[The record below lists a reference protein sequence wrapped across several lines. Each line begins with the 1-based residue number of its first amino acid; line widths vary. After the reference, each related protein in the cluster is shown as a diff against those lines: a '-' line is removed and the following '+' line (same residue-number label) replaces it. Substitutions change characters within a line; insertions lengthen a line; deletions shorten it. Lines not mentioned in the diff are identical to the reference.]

1 MATGLLETGPKL
13 DWTRDNKI
21 FDRYQIWKEKVE
33 LIFSSALEESSS
45 KQKVSYL
52 RYWMGEQG
60 IPLVKK
66 WTALG
71 KLDFSSAEEDALSSG
86 YILQNY
92 WNLLE
97 AEFKPKGNKL
107 LSVIELWT
115 RSKQGSKTLNE
126 WLTYVYNLVES
137 CDYGDSNER
146 IIRDVLIIGCNSD
159 KAKDKIVR
167 QGEKI
172 KLQDVIE
179 ILQLEDSTRQTLTEM
194 TSTTQKIHYASYEK
208 KKGTGKKQKFQS
220 NSNSSSSSSS
230 GQKQDSTGSQ
240 KLCYRC
246 SKNYTKGHEK
256 VCKALN
262 AKCNACGVEG
272 HFEIACKKSGN
283 FPKKSSSKFQKP
295 GSTGRMNIASAVEE
309 PALQADFFDE
319 KGILKEYKPKSM
331 YVLSGTSDD
340 KPIMI
345 EFGCGLTPL
354 SFDRKLTLQAD
365 TGADMNAIN
374 KKTFDELF
382 PDVELEESTHIL
394 QNFDKRLIKPIGS
407 FRCFLRW
414 KGHKYRVKFEVMG
427 IETPNLLSRETT
439 FLMGILKKCLSVEKT
454 QNEPSNQISS
464 PPVSGH
470 SVPPTEAAP
479 VPLTEGASCHSV
491 PPTEAAP
498 VPLTEGVSC
507 HSVPL
512 TETAPLTSTEV
523 ERSQM
528 NCASISDTAETPDS
542 SSVRVVGSNNHSL
555 SITDL
560 PLTQEKV
567 ETTYADVFQ
576 GLGKFPGEPYK
587 LRLKPDAVPAKHRP
601 RRVPV
606 HLQDAFHEEIER
618 LVKIDVLEKVTEPTE
633 WVNSFVIVEKVID
646 SSNAHS
652 PNHVIKKSIRL
663 CIDPKDL
670 NEALEREPY
679 YSRSIDELISM
690 FAGAKVFTIVDM
702 DKGYWQVVLHPESR
716 KLTCMAFDIGRY
728 QFKRL
733 PMGSKVASDIFQ
745 RMLDSVYIGLPGVT
759 GIADDMVIFGRNEE
773 EHDRNLI
780 LFLETTRKNGLVL
793 NKKKLQFK
801 KEEVSFFGHRWNS
814 TGISPDPKK
823 TESILKMQFPPDK
836 ETMHSFLGLVN
847 FLNRYTPKLAE
858 LCSPLRKL
866 ILKDSHYSPG
876 DPEHAAFDAIK
887 AEFKKKIILPYFD
900 RNKETILQTDASKKG
915 FGAVI
920 LQEEQPIYY
929 ASRALTS
936 AEKNYQ
942 NLEREAQAA
951 VWGMEKFHYFLYGR
965 KFILQTDQKPLVSI
979 FRKHMIDVSPR
990 IQRITI
996 RAWQYDFVPQH
1007 IPGRINVIADS
1018 LSRVTPLEFQ
1028 DSNAEKDILA
1038 VNFLQYSSIEERERD
1053 EMLQE
1058 TSKDK
1063 ELQSLKHY
1071 ISTGWPSK
1079 RSQIPVSLH
1088 PYWNYRDELTVE
1100 SGILM
1105 KNSKVL
1111 IPETLKQ
1118 KYLRQI
1124 HQGHQGIEA
1133 CRSRAREFVF
1143 WVNINSDLKEMVE
1156 KCDICQSQQNS
1167 TASVQKYVSEVP
1179 PHPWHTLGSDL
1190 FYFQRIDFLVV
1201 VDYFSKYLIVRKIPN
1216 STSSAVIKELGMIFS
1231 EFGNPLVFRSDNG
1244 PCYSSQ
1250 EFKFFM
1256 QNWLVEH
1263 RTSSPHY
1270 PQSNGLAESMVK
1282 VSKNLI
1288 EKAIKQDLPW
1298 NKLLLDY
1305 RCTPISSEIPSP
1317 AEILFGRKF
1326 RSSISILP
1334 SQVLNDRISKQREL
1348 IAKKEGKFYASTQ
1361 DFQDRIKALPFEAGQ
1376 NVWLQDSDSR
1386 KFEEAVIR
1394 EKCREPN
1401 SYMVEIPATGQ
1412 CFRRNSN
1419 FIKPR
1424 QSDKNSV
1431 STDPLPTTG
1440 LPEIPQEPPVLQQ
1453 PSSPAT
1459 STVDAIPTVPP
1470 SKQNGNSILELQEL
1484 QDIPEYPEET
1494 IKEFH
1499 PQGSDSKSDI
1509 SCTDILISEREML
1522 RYDTIGRIEL
1532 IPPIVLSSDNTKY
1545 KNIIQLF
1552 LQLFDELSV
1561 YRDCH

>member
-1 MATGLLETGPKL
+1 
-13 DWTRDNKI
+13 
-21 FDRYQIWKEKVE
+21 
-33 LIFSSALEESSS
+33 
-45 KQKVSYL
+45 
-52 RYWMGEQG
+52 
-60 IPLVKK
+60 
-66 WTALG
+66 
-71 KLDFSSAEEDALSSG
+71 
-86 YILQNY
+86 
-92 WNLLE
+92 
-97 AEFKPKGNKL
+97 
-107 LSVIELWT
+107 
-115 RSKQGSKTLNE
+115 
-126 WLTYVYNLVES
+126 
-137 CDYGDSNER
+137 
-146 IIRDVLIIGCNSD
+146 
-159 KAKDKIVR
+159 
-167 QGEKI
+167 
-172 KLQDVIE
+172 
-179 ILQLEDSTRQTLTEM
+179 
-194 TSTTQKIHYASYEK
+194 
-208 KKGTGKKQKFQS
+208 
-220 NSNSSSSSSS
+220 
-230 GQKQDSTGSQ
+230 
-240 KLCYRC
+240 
-246 SKNYTKGHEK
+246 
-256 VCKALN
+256 
-262 AKCNACGVEG
+262 
-272 HFEIACKKSGN
+272 
-283 FPKKSSSKFQKP
+283 
-295 GSTGRMNIASAVEE
+295 
-309 PALQADFFDE
+309 
-319 KGILKEYKPKSM
+319 
-331 YVLSGTSDD
+331 
-340 KPIMI
+340 
-345 EFGCGLTPL
+345 
-354 SFDRKLTLQAD
+354 
-365 TGADMNAIN
+365 
-374 KKTFDELF
+374 
-382 PDVELEESTHIL
+382 
-394 QNFDKRLIKPIGS
+394 
-407 FRCFLRW
+407 
-414 KGHKYRVKFEVMG
+414 
-427 IETPNLLSRETT
+427 
-439 FLMGILKKCLSVEKT
+439 MGILKKCLSVEKT
-454 QNEPSNQISS
+454 QNEPNNQISS
-464 PPVSGH
+464 LSVSGH
-470 SVPPTEAAP
+470 SVPPTEAD
-479 VPLTEGASCHSV
+479 PLTPAEADPLASTEGVFSHSV
-491 PPTEAAP
+491 PPTEAD
-498 VPLTEGVSC
+498 PLTSTEGVSC
-507 HSVPL
+507 HSVPP
-512 TETAPLTSTEV
+512 TETAPLTSTEE

-528 NCASISDTAETPDS
+528 NCASISDTAKTPDS
-542 SSVRVVGSNNHSL
+542 PSVRVVGSNNHSL

-587 LRLKPDAVPAKHRP
+587 LRLKPDAVPVKHRP

-606 HLQDAFHEEIER
+606 HLQDAFHEEVER

-900 RNKETILQTDASKKG
+900 RHKETILQTDASKKG

-979 FRKHMIDVSPR
+979 VRKHMIDVSPR

-1028 DSNAEKDILA
+1028 DSNAEKNILA

-1058 TSKDK
+1058 TNKDE

-1071 ISTGWPSK
+1071 ISTGWPAK

-1088 PYWNYRDELTVE
+1088 PYWNFRDELTVE

-1111 IPETLKQ
+1111 IPESLKQ
-1118 KYLRQI
+1118 KYLKQI

-1167 TASVQKYVSEVP
+1167 TTSVQKYVSEVP

-1201 VDYFSKYLIVRKIPN
+1201 VDYFSKYLIVRKIPS
-1216 STSSAVIKELGMIFS
+1216 STSSAVI
-1231 EFGNPLVFRSDNG
+1231 
-1244 PCYSSQ
+1244 
-1250 EFKFFM
+1250 
-1256 QNWLVEH
+1256 
-1263 RTSSPHY
+1263 
-1270 PQSNGLAESMVK
+1270 
-1282 VSKNLI
+1282 
-1288 EKAIKQDLPW
+1288 KAIKQDLPW
-1298 NKLLLDY
+1298 NRLLLDY

-1348 IAKKEGKFYASTQ
+1348 IAKKEGKFYTNVK

-1376 NVWLQDSDSR
+1376 NVWLQNSDSR

-1394 EKCREPN
+1394 EKCKEPN

-1424 QSDKNSV
+1424 QTDKNSV

-1453 PSSPAT
+1453 PSSQAT

-1470 SKQNGNSILELQEL
+1470 SKQNDNSTPRTPRTPRQPRASRRSTKGIPPPRLGLQE
-1484 QDIPEYPEET
+1484 
-1494 IKEFH
+1494 
-1499 PQGSDSKSDI
+1499 
-1509 SCTDILISEREML
+1509 
-1522 RYDTIGRIEL
+1522 
-1532 IPPIVLSSDNTKY
+1532 
-1545 KNIIQLF
+1545 
-1552 LQLFDELSV
+1552 
-1561 YRDCH
+1561 

>member
-1 MATGLLETGPKL
+1 M
-13 DWTRDNKI
+13 D
-21 FDRYQIWKEKVE
+21 
-33 LIFSSALEESSS
+33 
-45 KQKVSYL
+45 
-52 RYWMGEQG
+52 
-60 IPLVKK
+60 
-66 WTALG
+66 
-71 KLDFSSAEEDALSSG
+71 LS
-86 YILQNY
+86 
-92 WNLLE
+92 
-97 AEFKPKGNKL
+97 
-107 LSVIELWT
+107 
-115 RSKQGSKTLNE
+115 
-126 WLTYVYNLVES
+126 
-137 CDYGDSNER
+137 
-146 IIRDVLIIGCNSD
+146 DV
-159 KAKDKIVR
+159 
-167 QGEKI
+167 
-172 KLQDVIE
+172 
-179 ILQLEDSTRQTLTEM
+179 
-194 TSTTQKIHYASYEK
+194 
-208 KKGTGKKQKFQS
+208 
-220 NSNSSSSSSS
+220 
-230 GQKQDSTGSQ
+230 
-240 KLCYRC
+240 
-246 SKNYTKGHEK
+246 
-256 VCKALN
+256 
-262 AKCNACGVEG
+262 
-272 HFEIACKKSGN
+272 
-283 FPKKSSSKFQKP
+283 
-295 GSTGRMNIASAVEE
+295 
-309 PALQADFFDE
+309 
-319 KGILKEYKPKSM
+319 
-331 YVLSGTSDD
+331 
-340 KPIMI
+340 
-345 EFGCGLTPL
+345 
-354 SFDRKLTLQAD
+354 
-365 TGADMNAIN
+365 
-374 KKTFDELF
+374 
-382 PDVELEESTHIL
+382 
-394 QNFDKRLIKPIGS
+394 
-407 FRCFLRW
+407 FLRW

-439 FLMGILKKCLSVEKT
+439 FLMGILKKCLSVETAPNKP
-454 QNEPSNQISS
+454 NDQISS
-464 PPVSGH
+464 LSVSGH
-470 SVPPTEAAP
+470 SVPSTEAAP
-479 VPLTEGASCHSV
+479 DAPDTSTEGVFSHSV
-491 PPTEAAP
+491 PS
-498 VPLTEGVSC
+498 TEGVFC
-507 HSVPL
+507 NSVPL
-512 TETAPLTSTEV
+512 TEDTAPVTSTE
-523 ERSQM
+523 EKSQM

-542 SSVRVVGSNNHSL
+542 SSKHIVGSKLHSL

-560 PLTQEKV
+560 PLTQDKV
-567 ETTYADVFQ
+567 ESTYADVFQ

-601 RRVPV
+601 RKVPV
-606 HLQDAFHEEIER
+606 HLQDAFHEEVER

-679 YSRSIDELISM
+679 YSRTIDELISM

-876 DPEHAAFDAIK
+876 DPEHSAFDAIK
-887 AEFKKKIILPYFD
+887 AEFKKKIILPYF
-900 RNKETILQTDASKKG
+900 
-915 FGAVI
+915 
-920 LQEEQPIYY
+920 
-929 ASRALTS
+929 
-936 AEKNYQ
+936 
-942 NLEREAQAA
+942 
-951 VWGMEKFHYFLYGR
+951 
-965 KFILQTDQKPLVSI
+965 DQKPLVSI

-1007 IPGRINVIADS
+1007 IPGRINIIADS

-1038 VNFLQYSSIEERERD
+1038 VNFLQYSSVEERERD
-1053 EMLQE
+1053 EVLRE

-1071 ISTGWPSK
+1071 ISTGWPAK
-1079 RSQIPVSLH
+1079 RSQIPMSLH
-1088 PYWNYRDELTVE
+1088 PYWNYRDELMVE

-1111 IPETLKQ
+1111 IPETLRQ
-1118 KYLRQI
+1118 KYLIQI

-1143 WVNINSDLKEMVE
+1143 WVNINNDLKEMVE

-1167 TASVQKYVSEVP
+1167 TPVIQNYISEVP

-1190 FYFQRIDFLVV
+1190 FYFQRVDFLVV
-1201 VDYFSKYLIVRKIPN
+1201 VDYFSKFLIVRKIPS

-1231 EFGNPLVFRSDNG
+1231 EFGNPQIFRSDNG
-1244 PCYSSQ
+1244 PCYLSQ

-1288 EKAIKQDLPW
+1288 EKAVKQDLPW
-1298 NKLLLDY
+1298 NRLLLDY

-1317 AEILFGRKF
+1317 AEILFGRKL

-1334 SQVLNDRISKQREL
+1334 SQIMNDRIRKQREL
-1348 IAKKEGKFYASTQ
+1348 IAKKEGKFYTNVK

-1376 NVWLQDSDSR
+1376 NVWLQNSDSR
-1386 KFEEAVIR
+1386 KYEKAVIR

-1401 SYMVEIPATGQ
+1401 SYMVQIPTTGQ

-1424 QSDKNSV
+1424 QTDKNSV
-1431 STDPLPTTG
+1431 STDPQPTTD
-1440 LPEIPQEPPVLQQ
+1440 LPEIPQEPPVFQQ
-1453 PSSPAT
+1453 AAPSSQAT

-1470 SKQNGNSILELQEL
+1470 SMQNRNSIPRTPRTPRQPRTSRRSTKGIPPARLGLQE
-1484 QDIPEYPEET
+1484 
-1494 IKEFH
+1494 
-1499 PQGSDSKSDI
+1499 
-1509 SCTDILISEREML
+1509 
-1522 RYDTIGRIEL
+1522 
-1532 IPPIVLSSDNTKY
+1532 
-1545 KNIIQLF
+1545 
-1552 LQLFDELSV
+1552 
-1561 YRDCH
+1561 

>member
-21 FDRYQIWKEKVE
+21 FDRFQIWKEKVE

-137 CDYGDSNER
+137 CDYGDSSER

-246 SKNYTKGHEK
+246 SKNYSKGHEK

-262 AKCNACGVEG
+262 ARCNACGVEG

-283 FPKKSSSKFQKP
+283 FPKKSTSKFQKP

-319 KGILKEYKPKSM
+319 KGILREYKPKSM

-374 KKTFDELF
+374 KKTFIELF

-454 QNEPSNQISS
+454 QNEPNNQISS
-464 PPVSGH
+464 LSVPGH

-479 VPLTEGASCHSV
+479 VP
-491 PPTEAAP
+491 PTEAAP
-498 VPLTEGVSC
+498 VPLTEAAPLTSTEGVSC
-507 HSVPL
+507 HSVPP
-512 TETAPLTSTEV
+512 TETAPLTSTE
-523 ERSQM
+523 EEKSQM
-528 NCASISDTAETPDS
+528 NCASISDTAKTPGS

-560 PLTQEKV
+560 PLTQEKI

-576 GLGKFPGEPYK
+576 CLGKFPGEPYK

-606 HLQDAFHEEIER
+606 HLQDAFHEEVER

-652 PNHVIKKSIRL
+652 PNHSIKKSIRM

-745 RMLDSVYIGLPGVT
+745 RMLDSVYI
-759 GIADDMVIFGRNEE
+759 
-773 EHDRNLI
+773 
-780 LFLETTRKNGLVL
+780 
-793 NKKKLQFK
+793 
-801 KEEVSFFGHRWNS
+801 
-814 TGISPDPKK
+814 GISPDPKK

-936 AEKNYQ
+936 AEKSYQ

-1058 TSKDK
+1058 TNKDE

-1071 ISTGWPSK
+1071 ISTGWPAK

-1088 PYWNYRDELTVE
+1088 PYWNFRDELTVE

-1105 KNSKVL
+1105 KNSKIL

-1118 KYLRQI
+1118 KYLKQI

-1201 VDYFSKYLIVRKIPN
+1201 VDYFSKYLIVRKLPS

-1288 EKAIKQDLPW
+1288 EKSIKQDLPW
-1298 NKLLLDY
+1298 NRLLLDY

-1334 SQVLNDRISKQREL
+1334 SQVLNNRISKQREL

-1376 NVWLQDSDSR
+1376 NVWLQNSDSR

-1424 QSDKNSV
+1424 QTDKNSV

-1453 PSSPAT
+1453 PSSQAT

-1470 SKQNGNSILELQEL
+1470 SKQNDNSTPITPRQPRASRRSTKGIPPPRLGLQE
-1484 QDIPEYPEET
+1484 
-1494 IKEFH
+1494 
-1499 PQGSDSKSDI
+1499 
-1509 SCTDILISEREML
+1509 
-1522 RYDTIGRIEL
+1522 
-1532 IPPIVLSSDNTKY
+1532 
-1545 KNIIQLF
+1545 
-1552 LQLFDELSV
+1552 
-1561 YRDCH
+1561 

>member
-71 KLDFSSAEEDALSSG
+71 KLDFSNAEEDALSSG

-179 ILQLEDSTRQTLTEM
+179 ILQMEDSTRQTLTEM
-194 TSTTQKIHYASYEK
+194 TSTAQKIHYASYEK

-246 SKNYTKGHEK
+246 SKNYSKGHEK

-262 AKCNACGVEG
+262 ARCNACGVEG

-283 FPKKSSSKFQKP
+283 FPKKSTSKFQKP

-319 KGILKEYKPKSM
+319 KGVLKEYKPKSM

-374 KKTFDELF
+374 KKTFIELF

-454 QNEPSNQISS
+454 QNNQISS
-464 PPVSGH
+464 LSVSDH
-470 SVPPTEAAP
+470 SVPSTEATPEATP

-491 PPTEAAP
+491 PSTEAAP
-498 VPLTEGVSC
+498 VLLTEAAPLTSTEGVSC

-512 TETAPLTSTEV
+512 TETAPLTSTE

-528 NCASISDTAETPDS
+528 NCASISDTAKTPGS

-606 HLQDAFHEEIER
+606 HLQDAFHEE
-618 LVKIDVLEKVTEPTE
+618 
-633 WVNSFVIVEKVID
+633 VE
-646 SSNAHS
+646 
-652 PNHVIKKSIRL
+652 
-663 CIDPKDL
+663 
-670 NEALEREPY
+670 
-679 YSRSIDELISM
+679 
-690 FAGAKVFTIVDM
+690 
-702 DKGYWQVVLHPESR
+702 
-716 KLTCMAFDIGRY
+716 
-728 QFKRL
+728 
-733 PMGSKVASDIFQ
+733 
-745 RMLDSVYIGLPGVT
+745 
-759 GIADDMVIFGRNEE
+759 
-773 EHDRNLI
+773 
-780 LFLETTRKNGLVL
+780 
-793 NKKKLQFK
+793 
-801 KEEVSFFGHRWNS
+801 
-814 TGISPDPKK
+814 
-823 TESILKMQFPPDK
+823 
-836 ETMHSFLGLVN
+836 
-847 FLNRYTPKLAE
+847 
-858 LCSPLRKL
+858 
-866 ILKDSHYSPG
+866 
-876 DPEHAAFDAIK
+876 
-887 AEFKKKIILPYFD
+887 
-900 RNKETILQTDASKKG
+900 
-915 FGAVI
+915 
-920 LQEEQPIYY
+920 
-929 ASRALTS
+929 
-936 AEKNYQ
+936 
-942 NLEREAQAA
+942 
-951 VWGMEKFHYFLYGR
+951 
-965 KFILQTDQKPLVSI
+965 
-979 FRKHMIDVSPR
+979 
-990 IQRITI
+990 
-996 RAWQYDFVPQH
+996 
-1007 IPGRINVIADS
+1007 
-1018 LSRVTPLEFQ
+1018 
-1028 DSNAEKDILA
+1028 
-1038 VNFLQYSSIEERERD
+1038 
-1053 EMLQE
+1053 
-1058 TSKDK
+1058 
-1063 ELQSLKHY
+1063 
-1071 ISTGWPSK
+1071 
-1079 RSQIPVSLH
+1079 
-1088 PYWNYRDELTVE
+1088 
-1100 SGILM
+1100 
-1105 KNSKVL
+1105 
-1111 IPETLKQ
+1111 
-1118 KYLRQI
+1118 
-1124 HQGHQGIEA
+1124 
-1133 CRSRAREFVF
+1133 
-1143 WVNINSDLKEMVE
+1143 
-1156 KCDICQSQQNS
+1156 
-1167 TASVQKYVSEVP
+1167 
-1179 PHPWHTLGSDL
+1179 
-1190 FYFQRIDFLVV
+1190 
-1201 VDYFSKYLIVRKIPN
+1201 
-1216 STSSAVIKELGMIFS
+1216 
-1231 EFGNPLVFRSDNG
+1231 
-1244 PCYSSQ
+1244 
-1250 EFKFFM
+1250 
-1256 QNWLVEH
+1256 
-1263 RTSSPHY
+1263 
-1270 PQSNGLAESMVK
+1270 
-1282 VSKNLI
+1282 
-1288 EKAIKQDLPW
+1288 
-1298 NKLLLDY
+1298 
-1305 RCTPISSEIPSP
+1305 
-1317 AEILFGRKF
+1317 
-1326 RSSISILP
+1326 
-1334 SQVLNDRISKQREL
+1334 
-1348 IAKKEGKFYASTQ
+1348 
-1361 DFQDRIKALPFEAGQ
+1361 
-1376 NVWLQDSDSR
+1376 
-1386 KFEEAVIR
+1386 
-1394 EKCREPN
+1394 
-1401 SYMVEIPATGQ
+1401 
-1412 CFRRNSN
+1412 
-1419 FIKPR
+1419 
-1424 QSDKNSV
+1424 
-1431 STDPLPTTG
+1431 
-1440 LPEIPQEPPVLQQ
+1440 
-1453 PSSPAT
+1453 
-1459 STVDAIPTVPP
+1459 
-1470 SKQNGNSILELQEL
+1470 
-1484 QDIPEYPEET
+1484 
-1494 IKEFH
+1494 
-1499 PQGSDSKSDI
+1499 
-1509 SCTDILISEREML
+1509 
-1522 RYDTIGRIEL
+1522 
-1532 IPPIVLSSDNTKY
+1532 
-1545 KNIIQLF
+1545 
-1552 LQLFDELSV
+1552 
-1561 YRDCH
+1561 